1 MYTREQIEKAVLSKG
16 YKWFTDS
23 KNKGYDVIRSHT
35 NSIHFHEG
43 LKDNSKTI
51 AKLKNH
57 GLAFKSG
64 DISTGTPVKIPGD
77 KRETWIRLS
86 VGPKINEII
95 EKIL

>member
-1 MYTREQIEKAVLSKG
+1 MLE
-16 YKWFTDS
+16 
-23 KNKGYDVIRSHT
+23 NKGYDVIRSHT

-43 LKDNSKTI
+43 QGDNSKTI
-51 AKLKNH
+51 TKLKNQ

-64 DISTGTPVKIPGD
+64 DMSTGTPVKIPGD

-95 EKIL
+95 KKII